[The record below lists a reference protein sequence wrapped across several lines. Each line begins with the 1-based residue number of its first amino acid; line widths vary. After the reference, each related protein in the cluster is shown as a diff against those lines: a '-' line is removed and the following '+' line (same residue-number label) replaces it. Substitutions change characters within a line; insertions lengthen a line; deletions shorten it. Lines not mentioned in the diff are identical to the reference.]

1 VIAARTFHKSFPGE
15 AASVSAARRYAAAAM
30 GGSPAADLAV
40 LAVSELAGN
49 AVRWTRSGQPG
60 GCYALRLVVTPM
72 SHAAVFVADQGP
84 VAGRSVALG
93 LEGGRGLR
101 IVAAIAQ
108 AWGVLRAGCSASA
121 GPVHGEPMEAARVL
135 GTAGGQCVWFRTGWQ
150 QPLVAEPVAV
160 SQQATYQQVLAR
172 AGRRCECAG
181 VCGHSHG
188 GRCRR
193 EHASSR
199 PLHLV
204 PVWPAG
210 PAAAASLPAAL
221 LLALCGPCHTGTDTA
236 AGRIPAATAE
246 SLFDSNIPVG
256 AR

>member
-1 VIAARTFHKSFPGE
+1 M
-15 AASVSAARRYAAAAM
+15 SAARRYAAAAV

-60 GCYALRLVVTPM
+60 GRYALRLVVAPL

-84 VAGRSVALG
+84 VAGRCAGPGS
-93 LEGGRGLR
+93 EGGRGLR

-108 AWGVLRAGCSASA
+108 AWGVTRAGCSASA
-121 GPVHGEPMEAARVL
+121 GPVHGEPTEAARVL
-135 GTAGGQCVWFRTGWQ
+135 GAAGGQCVWFRTGWQ
-150 QPLVAEPVAV
+150 QPPACEPVMV
-160 SQQATYQQVLAR
+160 SQQVTYQLVLAR
-172 AGRRCECAG
+172 AGARCECAG
-181 VCGHSHG
+181 VCGHPHG

-193 EHASSR
+193 EHATAR

-210 PAAAASLPAAL
+210 PAAAARLPAAL
-221 LLALCGPCHTGTDTA
+221 LLALCGPCRAGADTV
-236 AGRIPAATAE
+236 AGRVPAAAE
-246 SLFDSNIPVG
+246 ASLFGDLPVG
-256 AR
+256 AC